1 MGLIGPRVNG
11 LPGRVL
17 LALVAVAL
25 WLSLG
30 CAGTALAWG
39 GSSSGDHKSWS
50 NEGHPGAQQPSHHGP
65 SASGGQQ
72 PPGNGSSPEQSGRE
86 CKSPPAETPGGGEQ
100 PGTQPSGPPQGGYP
114 SGPPPGGHKPTPPE
128 QGKPVAPPEHGQP
141 VTPPEHGQPVAP
153 PEHGQPVAPP
163 EQQKPVAPPEQQK
176 PVAPPKQLKPVA
188 APPQSPASPIQ
199 EQHGP
204 NQLVKGESE
213 QGGQAPS
220 GGSKTIPVSGETQAG
235 AVAGAGS
242 QTGTAQ
248 TLPFTGV
255 NAVLLLVLGLM
266 ALGLGAG
273 LRKVLRAER

>member
-11 LPGRVL
+11 LSGRVL

-100 PGTQPSGPPQGGYP
+100 PGKQPSGSPQGGYP
-114 SGPPPGGHKPTPPE
+114 SGPPPGGHKPPPPE
-128 QGKPVAPPEHGQP
+128 QGKPVAPPEQHKP
-141 VTPPEHGQPVAP
+141 VTPPEQHKPVT
-153 PEHGQPVAPP
+153 PP
-163 EQQKPVAPPEQQK
+163 EQHKPVAPPQQNQ
-176 PVAPPKQLKPVA
+176 PVARPQQGQPVARPQPVA
-188 APPQSPASPIQ
+188 APPQKSPASPIQ

-220 GGSKTIPVSGETQAG
+220 GGSRTIPVSGETQAG

-273 LRKVLRAER
+273 LRKVVRAER